1 MLTLQHTVPG
11 GGTTPTRHYTQDIVA
26 YPQARAPLHAP
37 LCKGKAGCERGR
49 HCVTTNVTAYPGPS
63 IYVRCAGVQE
73 IPADNVQLAPP
84 NTEHREDTLSGA
96 ALLGLRDPLRR
107 TGLGTTA
114 VRRLGARVGFA
125 DLLEGE

>member
-1 MLTLQHTVPG
+1 MCSRYSTPSPAVEPHRQDTTHAGHRRVSSGTRSPVQGKGRVRARPSLCHDRMLQLVQ
-11 GGTTPTRHYTQDIVA
+11 
-26 YPQARAPLHAP
+26 
-37 LCKGKAGCERGR
+37 
-49 HCVTTNVTAYPGPS
+49 
-63 IYVRCAGVQE
+63 VRRSMRYAGVQE

-96 ALLGLRDPLRR
+96 ALLGLRDRLRR

-114 VRRLGARVGFA
+114 ARRLGARVGFA